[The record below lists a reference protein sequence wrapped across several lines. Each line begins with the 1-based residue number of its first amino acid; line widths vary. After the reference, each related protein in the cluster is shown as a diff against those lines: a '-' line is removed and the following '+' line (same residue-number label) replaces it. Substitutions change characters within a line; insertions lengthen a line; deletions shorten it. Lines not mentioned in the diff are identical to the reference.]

1 MAIVRITAESTT
13 IPSLVV
19 NVFHFSVDDPIVTSE
34 VQECVDQLDAFY
46 EAIKGIIYGSVIR
59 CGSRVVTVG
68 PPPNQVISVTPR
80 DTTTTGSSPAPY
92 SASAGV
98 TWRTANI
105 GKSYT
110 GRSYLGPLALAAL
123 GGDGLTV
130 ASSAVTIVQNAANN
144 LLLPTANGGQL
155 VVWSPTLGVATD
167 VTGAQARPG
176 LRTQRRR
183 LT

>member
-1 MAIVRITAESTT
+1 MAIVRVTAES
-13 IPSLVV
+13 SFSVGAV

-46 EAIKGIIYGSVIR
+46 EAIKALIPGSTIT

-68 PPPNQVISVTPR
+68 PPPNQVVPVTAK
-80 DTTTTGSSPAPY
+80 TTTCTGANMAPFQV
-92 SASAGV
+92 AAGI
-98 TWRTANI
+98 TWRTNNI

-110 GRSYLGPLALAAL
+110 GRTFIGPVTSSMLDSGGLAI
-123 GGDGLTV
+123 G
-130 ASSAVTIVQNAANN
+130 SSARTIIQDAADD

-167 VTGAQARPG
+167 VTSAEARQP